1 MSNTTT
7 LRHAP
12 TVHVDESFNPF
23 VTDDFGALVRSDW
36 AQLSLYLNDQF
47 KSIPAALEYLGGE
60 PEPMPAL
67 V

>member
-1 MSNTTT
+1 MSI

-12 TVHVDESFNPF
+12 TVHVNESFEPF
-23 VTDDFGALVRSDW
+23 VTDDFGNLARSDW

-60 PEPMPAL
+60 PAPLPSL
-67 V
+67 I